1 MSSLAYFPSG
11 SDILSGQSLSA
22 SGNRLPDHVENSP
35 RLTSVKDYS
44 LGVQLNRHGRKH
56 LIGSGVFTRV
66 SIREDSM
73 QLQGVEEND
82 KSLTTEEA
90 DIEQDN
96 NSSLG
101 SSESSRET
109 NTYAAVSSESEK
121 SSNSSVKS
129 ALSAEEF
136 PQFSTLTSD
145 GYLSS
150 SDDSSLLSSSFEQ
163 TAVVADSSCTLQSS
177 SDTTDGSPILTTLSS
192 KTCRNKEISADT
204 DPNVGCTKEQNERSP
219 KFYYADVECDGS
231 PIVASCQS
239 YSAYSYSENNECYVA
254 NGEDELFDKVTEK
267 SEWKEIEEEKEVVDS
282 CDGAIKTVPSG
293 TSADSFVGE
302 IVGTQ
307 SGAGGGNLPLTQ
319 QGTSSTAGRVLRTQ
333 SSAETDWERLG
344 ARPKQAQRSDVEPEP
359 TETVLYI
366 TDGLAGDFLARHTQD
381 KSLHDSIYQ
390 TDGVSL
396 FNDIPSQGTSF
407 IDGDISQFSRAQP
420 YFGDCQAAS
429 GTESYGGTR
438 NPLISGSNRHLGG
451 SSYVDPISD
460 NSGLRPSHLGN
471 GSFSL
476 HSNILSR
483 NTSTASNNYSPQSD
497 FVRSSHRFA
506 GVDHFDGQT
515 HLPSGQQTPY
525 PPTASEPVLNSYPGM
540 TGSSLAD
547 PSRTGAALTLL
558 GDPVHNAPRFNS
570 FSSEQLTDPAHDANR
585 FAGNDDASAS
595 ISNQGTDEPAQKT
608 NLALGNS
615 TATGNIDDDANSAA
629 RYQLGTSTTSDGV
642 LAARS
647 THDTSVLEPRHGDAG
662 NSRVS
667 VLSNTDFGTDS
678 IEASDNSLLALE
690 RRVAEACALVE
701 RVLREREEREQFGRE
716 IERKEQLI
724 REQRAR
730 ERREREEREL
740 REAENWPQQQEAIN
754 ARSQWLCEHYQRHCR
769 VRFPCCTQFYPC
781 HRCHN
786 ISKACDNE
794 EAKACHATHLKCSH
808 CQHEQEVIFI
818 FILHLNKLLNNE
830 GSITSEPLLRKC
842 LSGDQSSILNQN
854 GQNWGL

>member
-1 MSSLAYFPSG
+1 MSLLAYFPSG

-22 SGNRLPDHVENSP
+22 SGNRLPGRVENSP

-44 LGVQLNRHGRKH
+44 LEVQLNRHGRKH
-56 LIGSGVFTRV
+56 IEGNGVFTRV
-66 SIREDSM
+66 SIRGDSM

-82 KSLTTEEA
+82 KSFTTEEA
-90 DIEQDN
+90 EIEQDN

-101 SSESSRET
+101 FSENSRET
-109 NTYAAVSSESEK
+109 NTYTAVSSESEK
-121 SSNSSVKS
+121 SSNSSMKS

-136 PQFSTLTSD
+136 PQFPTLTSD
-145 GYLSS
+145 GDLSS
-150 SDDSSLLSSSFEQ
+150 SNDSSLLSSSFEQ

-177 SDTTDGSPILTTLSS
+177 IDTTDGSPILTTLSS
-192 KTCRNKEISADT
+192 KACRNIEISADA
-204 DPNVGCTKEQNERSP
+204 DPNAGCTKEQTERSP

-231 PIVASCQS
+231 PIVSSCQS

-254 NGEDELFDKVTEK
+254 NGEDELFDKATEK
-267 SEWKEIEEEKEVVDS
+267 SEWKEIEKEKDFVDS
-282 CDGAIKTVPSG
+282 CDGAIRTVHSG
-293 TSADSFVGE
+293 TSADTGTDSSDSFVGQ

-307 SGAGGGNLPLTQ
+307 SVASGGNPPLTQ
-319 QGTSSTAGRVLRTQ
+319 QGTSLTAGRVLRTQ
-333 SSAETDWERLG
+333 SSTEKDWERLG
-344 ARPKQAQRSDVEPEP
+344 ARPKEVQRSDVQPKP
-359 TETVLYI
+359 TEPVVYI

-390 TDGVSL
+390 TDGASL
-396 FNDIPSQGTSF
+396 FNDFPSQGTSF
-407 IDGDISQFSRAQP
+407 IDGDISQSSRAQA
-420 YFGDCQAAS
+420 YFGDCQVAS
-429 GTESYGGTR
+429 RAEPFIGTGNS
-438 NPLISGSNRHLGG
+438 LVSGSNGHLGG
-451 SSYVDPISD
+451 PSNAERFTD
-460 NSGLRPSHLGN
+460 NL
-471 GSFSL
+471 FSL
-476 HSNILSR
+476 HSTYLSR
-483 NTSTASNNYSPQSD
+483 NTLTAANNYSPQSD
-497 FVRSSHRFA
+497 FVHSSHRFA

-515 HLPSGQQTPY
+515 YFPSAQQMPY
-525 PPTASEPVLNSYPGM
+525 PPMASDPVLNSYPGM
-540 TGSSLAD
+540 TGSSCAD
-547 PSRTGAALTLL
+547 PSRTGTALTLP
-558 GDPVHNAPRFNS
+558 GDPVDNAPRFDN
-570 FSSEQLTDPAHDANR
+570 FSSEQLTGPAHDTNR
-585 FAGNDDASAS
+585 FAGDDNASS
-595 ISNQGTDEPAQKT
+595 FMSDQGTDEPAQKT
-608 NLALGNS
+608 NLAFGNS
-615 TATGNIDDDANSAA
+615 RTTTGNIDDDANSAA
-629 RYQLGTSTTSDGV
+629 RYQLGNSTTFDGV

-647 THDTSVLEPRHGDAG
+647 THDTSVLEPRLGDTD
-662 NSRVS
+662 NNRVS
-667 VLSNTDFGTDS
+667 VLNNTDFGTDS

-808 CQHEQEVIFI
+808 CQHEQEVIFY
-818 FILHLNKLLNNE
+818 FHFALK
-830 GSITSEPLLRKC
+830 
-842 LSGDQSSILNQN
+842 
-854 GQNWGL
+854 

>member
-1 MSSLAYFPSG
+1 MLFLLVSLLAYLPSG

-22 SGNRLPDHVENSP
+22 RENRLPGRVEKSP
-35 RLTSVKDYS
+35 IITSVKDYS
-44 LGVQLNRHGRKH
+44 LRVQLNRHARKH
-56 LIGSGVFTRV
+56 LIGEGVFTGV
-66 SIREDSM
+66 SIRGDSM

-90 DIEQDN
+90 KIDQDK
-96 NSSLG
+96 NSPLAFK
-101 SSESSRET
+101 ENSRES
-109 NTYAAVSSESEK
+109 NTYTAVSCESEK
-121 SSNSSVKS
+121 SSNSSMKS
-129 ALSAEEF
+129 ALNAEEF
-136 PQFSTLTSD
+136 PQFPTLTSD
-145 GYLSS
+145 SYLSS
-150 SDDSSLLSSSFEQ
+150 SNDSSLLSSSFEQ
-163 TAVVADSSCTLQSS
+163 TAVVADSSCTLQSLI
-177 SDTTDGSPILTTLSS
+177 DTTDGSPILTTPSS
-192 KTCRNKEISADT
+192 KACRNEEISADT
-204 DPNVGCTKEQNERSP
+204 DPNVACTKEQTEQSP
-219 KFYYADVECDGS
+219 KFYYANVECDGS
-231 PIVASCQS
+231 PIVASRES

-254 NGEDELFDKVTEK
+254 NGEDELFDKAAEK

-282 CDGAIKTVPSG
+282 CDGAIKTVHSG
-293 TSADSFVGE
+293 ISADSFDGE
-302 IVGTQ
+302 IVVTQ
-307 SGAGGGNLPLTQ
+307 SGASGGNLPLTQ

-333 SSAETDWERLG
+333 SSTETDWERLG
-344 ARPKQAQRSDVEPEP
+344 ARPKQAQCSDVQPKP
-359 TETVLYI
+359 TEPVLFI

-396 FNDIPSQGTSF
+396 FNDIPSQGNSF
-407 IDGDISQFSRAQP
+407 IDGDISQFSKAQP
-420 YFGDCQAAS
+420 YSGDCQAAS
-429 GTESYGGTR
+429 GTEPYSRTR
-438 NPLISGSNRHLGG
+438 NPLISGSNRHLGDP
-451 SSYVDPISD
+451 SYAEPFSD
-460 NSGLRPSHLGN
+460 NSGLWPSHLGN

-476 HSNILSR
+476 YSNFLSR
-483 NTSTASNNYSPQSD
+483 NTSTDANNYSLQND
-497 FVRSSHRFA
+497 FAHSSSRFA
-506 GVDHFDGQT
+506 GFDHFDGET
-515 HLPSGQQTPY
+515 YLPSAQQAPY
-525 PPTASEPVLNSYPGM
+525 PPISSDSVLNRYPGM
-540 TGSSLAD
+540 TGSSVAD
-547 PSRTGAALTLL
+547 PSRTGPALTLP
-558 GDPVHNAPRFNS
+558 GDPVYNAQRFSS

-585 FAGNDDASAS
+585 FAGNDVASAF
-595 ISNQGTDEPAQKT
+595 ISNQGTDEPAQKP

-615 TATGNIDDDANSAA
+615 TTTRNIDDGANSAA
-629 RYQLGTSTTSDGV
+629 QYQLGNSTTFDGV

-647 THDTSVLEPRHGDAG
+647 THDTSVLEPRLGDTD

-667 VLSNTDFGTDS
+667 VLNNTDFGTDS

-808 CQHEQEVIFI
+808 CQHEQEVT
-818 FILHLNKLLNNE
+818 FIL
-830 GSITSEPLLRKC
+830 TQ
-842 LSGDQSSILNQN
+842 D
-854 GQNWGL
+854 

>member
-1 MSSLAYFPSG
+1 MSLLAYFPSG
-11 SDILSGQSLSA
+11 SNILSGQSLSA
-22 SGNRLPDHVENSP
+22 SGNRLPGRVENSP
-35 RLTSVKDYS
+35 VRLTSVKDYS
-44 LGVQLNRHGRKH
+44 LEVQLNRHGRKH
-56 LIGSGVFTRV
+56 VEGNGVFTRV
-66 SIREDSM
+66 SIRGDSM

-82 KSLTTEEA
+82 KSFTTEEA
-90 DIEQDN
+90 EIEQDN

-101 SSESSRET
+101 FSENSRET
-109 NTYAAVSSESEK
+109 NTYTAVSSESEK
-121 SSNSSVKS
+121 SSNSSMKS

-136 PQFSTLTSD
+136 PQFPTLTSD
-145 GYLSS
+145 GDLSS
-150 SDDSSLLSSSFEQ
+150 SNDSSLLSSSFEQ

-177 SDTTDGSPILTTLSS
+177 IDTTDGSPILTTLSS
-192 KTCRNKEISADT
+192 KACRNKEISADA
-204 DPNVGCTKEQNERSP
+204 DPNAGCTKEQTERSP

-231 PIVASCQS
+231 PIVSSCQS

-254 NGEDELFDKVTEK
+254 NGEDELFDKATEK
-267 SEWKEIEEEKEVVDS
+267 SEWKEIEKEKDFVDS
-282 CDGAIKTVPSG
+282 CDGAIRTVHSG
-293 TSADSFVGE
+293 TSTDTGTDSSDSFVGQ

-307 SGAGGGNLPLTQ
+307 SVASGGNLPLTQ

-344 ARPKQAQRSDVEPEP
+344 ARPKEVQRSDVQPKP
-359 TETVLYI
+359 TEPVVYI

-390 TDGVSL
+390 TDGASL
-396 FNDIPSQGTSF
+396 FNDFPSQGTSF
-407 IDGDISQFSRAQP
+407 IDGDISQSSRAQA
-420 YFGDCQAAS
+420 YFGDCQVAS
-429 GTESYGGTR
+429 RAEPFIGTGNS
-438 NPLISGSNRHLGG
+438 LVSGSNRHLGG
-451 SSYVDPISD
+451 PSNAELFSD
-460 NSGLRPSHLGN
+460 NSGLWPSRLGN
-471 GSFSL
+471 DLFSL
-476 HSNILSR
+476 HSSYLPR
-483 NTSTASNNYSPQSD
+483 NTSTGANNSSLQSD
-497 FVRSSHRFA
+497 FVHSIHRFA

-515 HLPSGQQTPY
+515 YFPSAQQTPY
-525 PPTASEPVLNSYPGM
+525 PPMASDPVLNSCPGM
-540 TGSSLAD
+540 TGSSFAD
-547 PSRTGAALTLL
+547 PSRTGAALTLP
-558 GDPVHNAPRFNS
+558 GDPVYNAPRFNN
-570 FSSEQLTDPAHDANR
+570 FSSEQLTGPAHDTNT
-585 FAGNDDASAS
+585 FGGDDNASAF

-608 NLALGNS
+608 NLAFGNS
-615 TATGNIDDDANSAA
+615 RTTTGNIDDDANSAA

-647 THDTSVLEPRHGDAG
+647 THDTSVLEPRRGDTD
-662 NSRVS
+662 NNRVS
-667 VLSNTDFGTDS
+667 VLNNTDFGTDS

-808 CQHEQEVIFI
+808 CQHEQEVSFD
-818 FILHLNKLLNNE
+818 FKFALK
-830 GSITSEPLLRKC
+830 
-842 LSGDQSSILNQN
+842 
-854 GQNWGL
+854 

>member
-1 MSSLAYFPSG
+1 MFAFFLLVSLLAYFLSG

-22 SGNRLPDHVENSP
+22 SGNRLPDHVENSS

-44 LGVQLNRHGRKH
+44 LEVQLNRHGRKH
-56 LIGSGVFTRV
+56 VEGNGVFTRV
-66 SIREDSM
+66 SIRGDSM
-73 QLQGVEEND
+73 QLQGVEENG
-82 KSLTTEEA
+82 KSFTTAEA
-90 DIEQDN
+90 EVEQDN

-101 SSESSRET
+101 FSENSRET
-109 NTYAAVSSESEK
+109 NTYTAVSSESEK
-121 SSNSSVKS
+121 SSNSSMKS
-129 ALSAEEF
+129 ALSTEEF
-136 PQFSTLTSD
+136 PQFPTLTSD

-150 SDDSSLLSSSFEQ
+150 SNDSSLLSSSFEQ

-177 SDTTDGSPILTTLSS
+177 AVDTTDGSPILTTLSS
-192 KTCRNKEISADT
+192 KAYRNKEISVDA
-204 DPNVGCTKEQNERSP
+204 DPNVACTKEQTERSL
-219 KFYYADVECDGS
+219 KFHYADVECDGS
-231 PIVASCQS
+231 PTVASCQS

-254 NGEDELFDKVTEK
+254 NGEDELFDKATEK
-267 SEWKEIEEEKEVVDS
+267 SEWKEIEEEKDFVDS
-282 CDGAIKTVPSG
+282 CDGAIRTVHSG
-293 TSADSFVGE
+293 TSADTGTGSSDSFVGQ

-307 SGAGGGNLPLTQ
+307 SVASGGNLPLTQ

-344 ARPKQAQRSDVEPEP
+344 ARPKEVQRSDVQPKP
-359 TETVLYI
+359 TEPVVYI

-390 TDGVSL
+390 TDGASL
-396 FNDIPSQGTSF
+396 FNDFPSQGTSF
-407 IDGDISQFSRAQP
+407 IDGDISRSSRAQA
-420 YFGDCQAAS
+420 YFGDCQVAS
-429 GTESYGGTR
+429 RAEPFIGTGNS
-438 NPLISGSNRHLGG
+438 LVSGSNGHLG
-451 SSYVDPISD
+451 DPSNAELFTD
-460 NSGLRPSHLGN
+460 NL
-471 GSFSL
+471 FSL
-476 HSNILSR
+476 HSNYLSR
-483 NTSTASNNYSPQSD
+483 NTSTAANNYSPQSD
-497 FVRSSHRFA
+497 FVHSSHRFA

-515 HLPSGQQTPY
+515 YFPSAQQMRY
-525 PPTASEPVLNSYPGM
+525 PPMASDPVLNSYPGM
-540 TGSSLAD
+540 TGSSCAD
-547 PSRTGAALTLL
+547 PSRTGTAPTLP
-558 GDPVHNAPRFNS
+558 GDPVYNAPRFDN
-570 FSSEQLTDPAHDANR
+570 FSSEQLTGPAHDTNR
-585 FAGNDDASAS
+585 FAGDDNASAFTS
-595 ISNQGTDEPAQKT
+595 DQGTDEPAQKT
-608 NLALGNS
+608 NLAFGNS
-615 TATGNIDDDANSAA
+615 RTTTGNIDDDANSAA

-647 THDTSVLEPRHGDAG
+647 THDTSVLEPRHGDTD
-662 NSRVS
+662 NNRVS
-667 VLSNTDFGTDS
+667 VLNNTDFGTDS

-808 CQHEQEVIFI
+808 CQHEQEVIFY
-818 FILHLNKLLNNE
+818 FHFALK
-830 GSITSEPLLRKC
+830 
-842 LSGDQSSILNQN
+842 
-854 GQNWGL
+854 